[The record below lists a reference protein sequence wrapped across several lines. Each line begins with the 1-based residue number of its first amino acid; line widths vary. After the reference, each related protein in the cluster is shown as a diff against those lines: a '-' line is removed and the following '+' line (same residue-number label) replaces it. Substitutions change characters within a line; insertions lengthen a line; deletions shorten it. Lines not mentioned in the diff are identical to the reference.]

1 MILRYIQRSHLLKS
15 RQTPC
20 SFFATK
26 KATANKDKGK
36 DYSQLTYYEIL
47 NTSPNATQ
55 KQLKASYY
63 ELAKK
68 FHPDTYRGT
77 DTEFFKYIQKA
88 YETLKNPEKRK
99 EYDMKNGLGLQD
111 GMYNPE
117 AASGSSSKDEKKKG
131 HFEDIEVDENM
142 NFDEEYAKFFGKA
155 REHTPEEIVVQ
166 EHPFLEQL
174 NREERMRY
182 EYASFRNNLDLNI
195 LRFAHQKGYE

>member
-1 MILRYIQRSHLLKS
+1 MK
-15 RQTPC
+15 
-20 SFFATK
+20 
-26 KATANKDKGK
+26 
-36 DYSQLTYYEIL
+36 
-47 NTSPNATQ
+47 NT
-55 KQLKASYY
+55 
-63 ELAKK
+63 E
-68 FHPDTYRGT
+68 
-77 DTEFFKYIQKA
+77 
-88 YETLKNPEKRK
+88 KNPEKRK

-117 AASGSSSKDEKKKG
+117 AASGSSSKDDKKKG

-182 EYASFRNNLDLNI
+182 EYAQLSK
-195 LRFAHQKGYE
+195 QS